1 MKRII
6 LIVSVFFCFAG
17 HAQQKLTK
25 ADKLFAGLAYIDAAK
40 AYEDY
45 LAEEEH
51 PSVQAIKNAADAYYY
66 TGNMEGALRWY
77 IRLAEI
83 TGPGMEEKYF
93 RRYIQA
99 LRAAEQ
105 YPKADDLLKKRLE
118 AKGDRAMM
126 ARFASQKK
134 SLDSLTAATPVYTVT
149 NLAIN
154 SDKADFGT
162 AFYGDRI
169 VYASSKETG
178 GKTYAWNEQPYLDL
192 YVADR
197 NAGDGSLYGDAKFVP
212 DDQTRY
218 HNATLAFSPDLTT
231 VYYSAN
237 NVNAKDRL
245 ENSKEGTNNIE
256 IIRAT
261 IKNGKLNSPKAV
273 PFNSKE
279 YSVGHPALSADGKW
293 LYFAS
298 DMPGGYGETDIYV
311 IEITTTGFTGK
322 PKNLGPAINT
332 AGREMFPF
340 ISGSTLYFS
349 SDGHYGLGGLDVF
362 ESKKSEGH
370 SFSDPKNLGKPIN
383 SNFDDF
389 SFIINAAY
397 TYGYFSSNR
406 RGGRGDDDIYYFT
419 KAEKPCTQWVSG
431 NVNDKKDGGAIGEA
445 IITVYNAFD
454 EVIASSKSAAD
465 GTYRIEV
472 PCNAKLRLEATRPV
486 HNKVDK
492 DIETTALTG
501 SDIKGPDFV
510 LVNYDDLVRTE
521 DNIEKV
527 DINPI
532 FFDFDKWDITPQA
545 SAELEKVVFV
555 MTSFPDVVIRI
566 ESHTDSRGSDEYNK
580 VLSAN
585 RAKSTYDYLLARN
598 IDSSRIESVEGY
610 GEERLR
616 NKCSNG
622 VECTEVEHLM
632 NRRSDFIIVKK

>member
-1 MKRII
+1 MTRI
-6 LIVSVFFCFAG
+6 LLLFSFLFCFAG
-17 HAQQKLTK
+17 HAQQKLAK

-45 LAEEEH
+45 LAEAEQPAVET
-51 PSVQAIKNAADAYYY
+51 IKNAADAYYY
-66 TGNMEGALRWY
+66 TGNMEGALKWY
-77 IRLAEI
+77 TRLEEI
-83 TGPGMEEKYF
+83 TGPGLDDKYF
-93 RRYIQA
+93 NRYIQA

-105 YPKADDLLKKRLE
+105 YPKADTLLKKRLE
-118 AKGDRAMM
+118 AKGDHGMI
-126 ARFASQKK
+126 ARFVSQKR
-134 SLDSLTAATPVYTVT
+134 SLDSLTAATPVYTIT

-154 SDKADFGT
+154 TDKADFGT
-162 AFYGDRI
+162 AFYGSKI

-197 NAGDGSLYGDAKFVP
+197 NAADGSLFGDAKFIP
-212 DDQTRY
+212 EDQTRY
-218 HNATLAFSPDLTT
+218 HNATLAFSPDLAT

-237 NVNAKDRL
+237 NVTAKDRL
-245 ENSKEGTNNIE
+245 DNSKEGTNNIE

-261 IKNGKLNSPKAV
+261 IKDGKLTNAKAV

-279 YSVGHPALSADGKW
+279 YSAGHPALSADGKW

-311 IEITTTGFTGK
+311 IEVSATGFTGK
-322 PKNLGPAINT
+322 PRNLGPAVNT
-332 AGREMFPF
+332 SGREMFPF
-340 ISGSTLYFS
+340 INGNTLYFS

-362 ESKKSEGH
+362 ESRKSD
-370 SFSDPKNLGKPIN
+370 SFVFSEPKNLGKPVN

-389 SFIINAAY
+389 SFIIDAANS
-397 TYGYFSSNR
+397 YGYFSSNR

-419 KAEKPCTQWVSG
+419 KAEKQCTQWVAG
-431 NVNDKKDGGAIGEA
+431 NVTDKKDGETIGEA

-454 EVIASSKSAAD
+454 EVITSSKTAAD

-472 PCNAKLRLEATRPV
+472 PCNAKLRIEATKPV
-486 HNKVDK
+486 HNTLDRE
-492 DIETTALTG
+492 IETTALPG
-501 SDIKGPDFV
+501 GDIKGPDFV
-510 LVNYDDLVRTE
+510 LANYDDLVRKE
-521 DNIEKV
+521 DNMEKV

-555 MTSFPDVVIRI
+555 MSSFPAVVIKI
-566 ESHTDSRGSDEYNK
+566 ESHTDSRGSDDYNM

-585 RAKSTYDYLLARN
+585 RAKSTYDYLLARG
-598 IDSSRIESVEGY
+598 IDASRIESVNGY
-610 GEERLR
+610 GETRLR
-616 NKCSNG
+616 NKCSND

-632 NRRSDFIIVKK
+632 NRRSDFIIVRK